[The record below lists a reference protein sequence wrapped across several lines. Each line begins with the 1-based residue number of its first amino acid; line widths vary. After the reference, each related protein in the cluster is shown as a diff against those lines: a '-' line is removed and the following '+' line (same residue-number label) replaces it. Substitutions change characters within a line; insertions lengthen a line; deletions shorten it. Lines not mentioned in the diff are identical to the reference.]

1 MKIQQIIENNKH
13 LFGAYSTMA
22 LSNIR
27 NILDHIATL
36 ADIENDFYS
45 DSDSYWYHP
54 CIKIIDPRNNC
65 TDAAKADFVIE
76 KIKSHF
82 PFVPIVAEAQRQ
94 SDILRAKKQLDIAV
108 RNRDYQKQ
116 EELKHRQKSLLS
128 VTNADIYRVLNNML
142 WVLANY
148 RNQTVHYLIS
158 DIKFED
164 GSDFLNYNEQPL
176 SRMLNNY
183 FTIALRDTANKY
195 SYSPEALSFIQSSRY
210 KTENRRK
217 ILDTNFFLSIQHN
230 NSDTNPKNLHLS
242 GVGVA
247 LLICLFLEK
256 KYVNVFLQKLPIYGP
271 YKKQSMEANI
281 IRQSFSIHT
290 VKLPKER
297 IVSEKSDFTI
307 ALDMLNEL
315 KRCPKQLFS
324 TLSYADQN
332 AFRIVSSDM
341 SDVLQVRH
349 TDRFA
354 QLSLEYIDRRELFS
368 DIRFHLNMGKLR
380 YLKTADKH
388 CIDGVSRVRV
398 LEGKINAFGRIHE
411 FEARRKEQGFVE
423 WHEQTDRLIKT
434 NKNIEIRDF
443 EHVKRDDAT
452 PDSYPYIID
461 TYTHYLL
468 ENNKIEM
475 RFGDYLPKLVKVDD
489 QKWTVYNEMPTCCM
503 SALELPAMMFHMML
517 CGSEATEHLIKA
529 EVEKY
534 KKLFGA
540 MANGTLSKE
549 NIGNFGIAMEDL
561 PKKVIDCV
569 NRKKSGKSFV
579 KQIKKEIAEMLADT
593 NLRIVRLKS
602 DKRSVAST
610 QNKMGK
616 RGFRSIQPGKLA
628 DWLAADIVK
637 HQPSLRTGDDYG
649 TDRITGMNYRV
660 MQSTIA
666 TFNAATPEHS
676 LDELKRVF
684 SAAQLIQC
692 QEREHPFLQKALN
705 RNPQNTIDFYEFY
718 LQAKRAYYQSLRQSI
733 ENGEDVKLPYLNPD
747 RNKWVRRGASFY
759 STMGDIY
766 LEDMPIE
773 LPRQMFDKEIKKALA
788 QLPSMKGVDMKQSN
802 VTFLIA
808 EYLKRELKDDFQPFY
823 KWNRNYR
830 FTDMMICEENCDTKA
845 LASKFI
851 PMELREEIWEKRGE
865 LKDAYKRWAFGR
877 LNKNPDIKRLSP
889 AEKDELLEKRIA
901 KCRNEYQKSEKI
913 IRRYKVQD
921 VLMFMMVKSMFAQGV
936 FTAESKEFAL
946 STITPDAERGILSE
960 VVPIDFK
967 FSIDGK
973 TYTIHSNGMKIKNY
987 GDFYK
992 LINDKRMKSLLNIVT
1007 HSTIEKDL
1015 LEKEFS
1021 TYDDK
1026 RPEAVE
1032 IIFEFE
1038 KAAYEKH
1045 PELKELLT
1053 PERKFDFRAL
1063 LEELQAKSDLSQID
1077 ARYLSQ
1083 IRNAFNHN
1091 AYPRNLK
1098 ITSNIPEIAQE
1109 MVNIFRIT
1117 DPYKKGKK

>member
-1 MKIQQIIENNKH
+1 M
-13 LFGAYSTMA
+13 
-22 LSNIR
+22 
-27 NILDHIATL
+27 
-36 ADIENDFYS
+36 
-45 DSDSYWYHP
+45 
-54 CIKIIDPRNNC
+54 
-65 TDAAKADFVIE
+65 
-76 KIKSHF
+76 
-82 PFVPIVAEAQRQ
+82 
-94 SDILRAKKQLDIAV
+94 
-108 RNRDYQKQ
+108 
-116 EELKHRQKSLLS
+116 
-128 VTNADIYRVLNNML
+128 
-142 WVLANY
+142 
-148 RNQTVHYLIS
+148 
-158 DIKFED
+158 
-164 GSDFLNYNEQPL
+164 
-176 SRMLNNY
+176 
-183 FTIALRDTANKY
+183 
-195 SYSPEALSFIQSSRY
+195 
-210 KTENRRK
+210 
-217 ILDTNFFLSIQHN
+217 
-230 NSDTNPKNLHLS
+230 
-242 GVGVA
+242 
-247 LLICLFLEK
+247 
-256 KYVNVFLQKLPIYGP
+256 
-271 YKKQSMEANI
+271 
-281 IRQSFSIHT
+281 
-290 VKLPKER
+290 
-297 IVSEKSDFTI
+297 
-307 ALDMLNEL
+307 
-315 KRCPKQLFS
+315 
-324 TLSYADQN
+324 
-332 AFRIVSSDM
+332 
-341 SDVLQVRH
+341 
-349 TDRFA
+349 
-354 QLSLEYIDRRELFS
+354 
-368 DIRFHLNMGKLR
+368 
-380 YLKTADKH
+380 
-388 CIDGVSRVRV
+388 
-398 LEGKINAFGRIHE
+398 
-411 FEARRKEQGFVE
+411 
-423 WHEQTDRLIKT
+423 
-434 NKNIEIRDF
+434 
-443 EHVKRDDAT
+443 
-452 PDSYPYIID
+452 
-461 TYTHYLL
+461 
-468 ENNKIEM
+468 
-475 RFGDYLPKLVKVDD
+475 
-489 QKWTVYNEMPTCCM
+489 
-503 SALELPAMMFHMML
+503 
-517 CGSEATEHLIKA
+517 
-529 EVEKY
+529 
-534 KKLFGA
+534 
-540 MANGTLSKE
+540 
-549 NIGNFGIAMEDL
+549 
-561 PKKVIDCV
+561 
-569 NRKKSGKSFV
+569 
-579 KQIKKEIAEMLADT
+579 
-593 NLRIVRLKS
+593 
-602 DKRSVAST
+602 
-610 QNKMGK
+610 
-616 RGFRSIQPGKLA
+616 
-628 DWLAADIVK
+628 
-637 HQPSLRTGDDYG
+637 
-649 TDRITGMNYRV
+649 
-660 MQSTIA
+660 
-666 TFNAATPEHS
+666 
-676 LDELKRVF
+676 
-684 SAAQLIQC
+684 
-692 QEREHPFLQKALN
+692 
-705 RNPQNTIDFYEFY
+705 
-718 LQAKRAYYQSLRQSI
+718 
-733 ENGEDVKLPYLNPD
+733 
-747 RNKWVRRGASFY
+747 RRGASFY

-851 PMELREEIWEKRGE
+851 PLKLREEIWEKRSE

-889 AEKDELLEKRIA
+889 VEKDELLEKRIA